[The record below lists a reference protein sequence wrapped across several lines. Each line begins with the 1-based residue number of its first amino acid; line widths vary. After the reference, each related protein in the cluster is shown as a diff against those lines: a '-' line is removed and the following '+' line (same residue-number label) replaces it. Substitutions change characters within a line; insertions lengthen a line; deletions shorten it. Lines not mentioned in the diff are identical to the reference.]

1 MYSKQT
7 VVGLHGCKTLALQ
20 DTNYEVYSNENH
32 SGSCWM
38 SG

>member
-7 VVGLHGCKTLALQ
+7 VVGLHGCKTLVLQ

-32 SGSCWM
+32 SGFC
-38 SG
+38 

>member
-20 DTNYEVYSNENH
+20 DTNYEFIPA
-32 SGSCWM
+32 G
-38 SG
+38 